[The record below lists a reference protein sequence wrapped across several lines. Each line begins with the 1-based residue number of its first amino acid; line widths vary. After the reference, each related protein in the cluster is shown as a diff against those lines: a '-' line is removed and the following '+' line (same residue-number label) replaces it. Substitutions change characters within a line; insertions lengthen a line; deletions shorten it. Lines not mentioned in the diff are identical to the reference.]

1 MVRIVA
7 SGSVATELPLKG
19 GRHARPFRVGQAA
32 GGELRRFS
40 AEDGAMLP
48 RIGRIAVDIY
58 RHACSMTV
66 VLLPRQVQIEASRLL
81 RQATATAIA
90 AATGGMLSFS
100 AAYALDASG
109 AAKPPEGSVGEL
121 RLVPPAKIGE
131 TKAATTPPET
141 PDSEFRTGSRL
152 YFQGNPTA
160 AVEELNRAAE
170 RGHPGALYLLGRMYR
185 TGDGVP
191 TDDLKAFGFFAR
203 VAEDHDSDRPDSP
216 SAAFVASSYVALG
229 SYYMTGI
236 KGSEVRPN
244 VDRARE
250 IFTYAA
256 SQYGDAD
263 AQLNLGRLY
272 LAPNSEQRSPKLAA
286 KWLNVAAKKGQV
298 EAQALLGQ
306 LLFTGDDDV
315 PRRAVQGLM
324 WLTIARQ
331 GAHGPNQD
339 WIAEAQEQAFSLAS
353 EQERRQAMNLSQSWI
368 AKAAAD

>member
-1 MVRIVA
+1 MFRTVV
-7 SGSVATELPLKG
+7 SESVTTGDSTAAAMRRVFGP
-19 GRHARPFRVGQAA
+19 GRGAARAGQ
-32 GGELRRFS
+32 LRRFS
-40 AEDGAMLP
+40 SESGAMLP
-48 RIGRIAVDIY
+48 RIGRIAVDIVG
-58 RHACSMTV
+58 HPASMTV
-66 VLLPRQVQIEASRLL
+66 SMVSFSL
-81 RQATATAIA
+81 RADAGRALHH
-90 AATGGMLSFS
+90 AATTLMALAAGGMLSLT
-100 AAYALDASG
+100 AAHALDASG
-109 AAKPPEGSVGEL
+109 AAKPPERSAGEL

-131 TKAATTPPET
+131 TTAAPET
-141 PDSEFRTGSRL
+141 PDAEFRTGSRL
-152 YFQGNPTA
+152 YFQGNHSA

-191 TDDLKAFGFFAR
+191 TDDLKAFGFFSR

-244 VDRARE
+244 LDRARE

-272 LAPNSEQRSPKLAA
+272 LNPSNEQRSPKLAA

-306 LLFTGDDDV
+306 LLFTGDDDL

-324 WLTIARQ
+324 WLTVARA
-331 GAHGPNQD
+331 GARGPSQD

-353 EQERRQAMNLSQSWI
+353 EQERRQAMNLSQTWI
-368 AKAAAD
+368 AKATAD

>member
-1 MVRIVA
+1 MFRTVV
-7 SGSVATELPLKG
+7 SGDA
-19 GRHARPFRVGQAA
+19 ARVGYAKACPVAA
-32 GGELRRFS
+32 GGGELRRFD
-40 AEDGAMLP
+40 AKLGARLP
-48 RIGRIAVDIY
+48 RIGRIAVDILA
-58 RHACSMTV
+58 HARSMTGF
-66 VLLPRQVQIEASRLL
+66 PASHPFGSDAARML
-81 RQATATAIA
+81 RRTA
-90 AATGGMLSFS
+90 AAFAAAAAGGVLSLS
-100 AAYALDASG
+100 ASFALDASG
-109 AAKPPEGSVGEL
+109 AAKPPEAGAADM

-131 TKAATTPPET
+131 TTAAPET
-141 PDSEFRTGSRL
+141 PDAEFRTGSRL
-152 YFQGNPTA
+152 YFQGNHSA

-244 VDRARE
+244 IDRARE

-272 LAPNSEQRSPKLAA
+272 MAASNEQRSPKLAA
-286 KWLNVAAKKGQV
+286 KWLNAAAKKGQV

-306 LLFTGDDDV
+306 LLFSGDDDL

-324 WLTIARQ
+324 WLTVARA
-331 GAHGPNQD
+331 GARGPGQD

-353 EQERRQAMNLSQSWI
+353 EQERRQAMALSQSWI
-368 AKAAAD
+368 AKTASD

>member
-1 MVRIVA
+1 MFRTVV
-7 SGSVATELPLKG
+7 SGSVAASG
-19 GRHARPFRVGQAA
+19 NAAAGRGVVRPFRGVGRA
-32 GGELRRFS
+32 GELRRFS
-40 AEDGAMLP
+40 AETGAMLP
-48 RIGRIAVDIY
+48 RIGRIAVDILGQT
-58 RHACSMTV
+58 RSMT
-66 VLLPRQVQIEASRLL
+66 LSTMSLPFRADAGRILHR
-81 RQATATAIA
+81 A
-90 AATGGMLSFS
+90 AATLVAATTGGFLSFS
-100 AAYALDASG
+100 AAYALDASA
-109 AAKPPEGSVGEL
+109 AAKPPEAGATEL

-131 TKAATTPPET
+131 TTAAPET
-141 PDSEFRTGSRL
+141 PDAEFRSGSRL
-152 YFQGNPTA
+152 YFQGQHSA

-191 TDDLKAFGFFAR
+191 TDDLKAFGFFSR

-244 VDRARE
+244 MDRARE

-272 LAPNSEQRSPKLAA
+272 LNPTSDQRSPKLAA

-324 WLTIARQ
+324 WLTIARA
-331 GAHGPNQD
+331 GARGPSQD

-368 AKAAAD
+368 AKASAE